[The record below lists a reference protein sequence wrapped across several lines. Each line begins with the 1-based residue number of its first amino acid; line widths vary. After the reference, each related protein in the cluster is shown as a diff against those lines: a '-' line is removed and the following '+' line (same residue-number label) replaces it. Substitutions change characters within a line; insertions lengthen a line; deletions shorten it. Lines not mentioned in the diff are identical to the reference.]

1 MAAMTSQGFSRPGA
15 IDLSGFA
22 KPAAGRPGAP
32 GGAPVGPAAP
42 GSGPGGTTYAVDVT
56 DATFEQQ
63 VLNRSLSVPV
73 VLVFWS
79 AASPA
84 SVQVRDMLALLSADY
99 DGRLQVAMVDVAA
112 NPQLAAS
119 AGAQQLPV
127 VLGVLRGQ
135 ALPLFAEPV
144 PEPQARQVLDELLK
158 VAVSNGLSGRAEPA
172 GGVPGAAE
180 APAEPP
186 HDPRYDDAYDAID
199 RGDLDAAAAAYAGIL
214 ADAPADADAKAGLS
228 QVELLRRTHGLDPA
242 SARADAAAKPDD
254 VDAQVAA
261 ADLDLLDGRVEDGFE
276 RLVDLVAR
284 TSGADR
290 DRARTHLLDLFEVVG
305 GADARVVKARAA
317 LARVL
322 F

>member
-1 MAAMTSQGFSRPGA
+1 MTSQGFSRPGA

-32 GGAPVGPAAP
+32 GGAPAASAAP

-63 VLNRSLSVPV
+63 VLNQSLSVPV

-79 AASPA
+79 GASTA
-84 SVQVRDMLALLSADY
+84 SVQVRDMLARLSADY

-158 VAVSNGLSGRAEPA
+158 VAVSNGVSGRAEPA
-172 GGVPGAAE
+172 GGPPGAAE
-180 APAEPP
+180 VPAEPP
-186 HDPRYDDAYDAID
+186 HDPRYDEAYDAID

-214 ADAPADADAKAGLS
+214 ADAPADADADAKAGLS
-228 QVELLRRTHGLDPA
+228 QVELLRRTQGLDPV

-261 ADLDLLDGRVEDGFE
+261 ADLDLLDGRVEDGFG

-305 GADARVVKARAA
+305 GADPRVVKARAA